1 MKKQINWLSIICISI
16 TVFMLCLFSNTRG
29 AKAESLIEDYDR
41 TVIVLAKVLY
51 GEARGVKS
59 ITNKASVV
67 WCVLNRVDNT
77 QEFKRDTTPIK
88 AATRR
93 HQFAYRSRYPA
104 TPENIAIVK
113 DVLARWELEKQGV
126 EDVGRVLPKEFT
138 FFCGKGNYNLF
149 RDQYRGGTKI
159 TQLHSAIYGD

>member
-1 MKKQINWLSIICISI
+1 MHIKCMQIRFACLLLAAAL
-16 TVFMLCLFSNTRG
+16 LCLFSAVGT
-29 AKAESLIEDYDR
+29 AKADSPYYDYEK

-51 GEARGVKS
+51 GEARGVRS

-77 QEFKRDTTPIK
+77 EEFKRDTDPAK
-88 AATRR
+88 AAMRR

-104 TPENIAIVK
+104 TQENIDIVK

-126 EDVGRVLPKEFT
+126 EDVGRVLPKEYT
-138 FFCGKGNYNLF
+138 FFCGKGKYNLF

-159 TQLHSAIYGD
+159 KQLHSTVYGD